1 MKKYIILTVLTVM
14 ILFLVSCNDVSRINS
29 NVSSMQSSTS
39 KAEVLEIKES
49 SVVSTES
56 DVTSSSSLVLTQAEV
71 KDMLEKN
78 ATFDELKDKYNLQ
91 IESERDS
98 ENFEQISVICDNPE
112 IRFYFAKPKQGSA
125 PYTISYLSAPVSMI
139 LSEYLNMPV
148 EEIPI
153 LLKQES
159 REIFMYD
166 GYFGYSMFQSKRV
179 KKLDPEAHVVIEVA
193 DEFYTNY
200 IADEERITSGEIS
213 LSDMDIGEFFAG
225 SVNDLGPPL
234 SIGEDNL
241 ELFYKDFSIVGDSYA
256 DDPENVVYMIKITDP
271 NEVEINGISMNKQR
285 DELVSVLGEPFRVG
299 ETVDGSGEILT
310 YCVKTS
316 EMEVYDVAFIFDKSD
331 DEALPRIAIT
341 ESLEFSED

>member
-91 IESERDS
+91 IEDERDS
-98 ENFEQISVICDNPE
+98 GDFGYIDVICDNPE
-112 IRFYFAKPKQGSA
+112 IRFYFAKQGSD
-125 PYTISYLSAPVSMI
+125 PYTISCVDAPVSMI
-139 LSEYLNMPV
+139 LPEYINMPV

-285 DELVSVLGEPFRVG
+285 DELISVLGDPFRVG

-316 EMEVYDVAFIFDKSD
+316 AMEVYDVAFVYDISD
-331 DEALPRIAIT
+331 DEAMPRIAIT